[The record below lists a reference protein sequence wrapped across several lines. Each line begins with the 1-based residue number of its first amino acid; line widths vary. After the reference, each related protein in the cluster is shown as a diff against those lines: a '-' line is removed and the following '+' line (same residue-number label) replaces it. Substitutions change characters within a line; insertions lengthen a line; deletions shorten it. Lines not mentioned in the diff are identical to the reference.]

1 MVKSI
6 IDNNKSILD
15 QSQPGPPTTTPA
27 QEEAAIAETSLRLT
41 REIFA
46 LARQRAKIMN
56 GEGGNP

>member
-6 IDNNKSILD
+6 VDNNKSILD

-27 QEEAAIAETSLRLT
+27 QEEAIAETSLRLT

-56 GEGGNP
+56 GEGGTP

>member
-6 IDNNKSILD
+6 INNNKSILD

-27 QEEAAIAETSLRLT
+27 QEEAIAETSLRLS

-46 LARQRAKIMN
+46 LAGQTAKIMN
-56 GEGGNP
+56 GEGSTP